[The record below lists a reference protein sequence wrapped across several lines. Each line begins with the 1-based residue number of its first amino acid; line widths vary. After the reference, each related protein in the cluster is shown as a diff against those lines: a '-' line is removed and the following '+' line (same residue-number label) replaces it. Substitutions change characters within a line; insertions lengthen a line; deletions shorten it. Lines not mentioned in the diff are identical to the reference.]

1 MEDDEKAHL
10 SSIPHMT
17 TSSPLPR
24 VAVLG
29 LGRMGHPMAA
39 RLLAAGAPLTI
50 WNRSDG
56 RGDDLVS
63 QGARRARTPADAV
76 YDAEVVL
83 TMLAD
88 PAALQQVLTAPDGV
102 LKTLR
107 RSTLVVDCSTV
118 GPAAARATAAQCATK
133 GAAYVDAPVLGS
145 VPAAEQG
152 TLTILVGGA
161 PADVERARAVL
172 AHLGGNIVHTGE
184 TGSASALKL
193 VMNLLIAGQTE
204 LMAEAFLLAER
215 AGLSRETVHDAL
227 AGSVLASP
235 FVGYKAPQLLER
247 KFTPLFTTTLL
258 LKDLDLVLD
267 LARTHELSLPAVRAV
282 RDAYGAS
289 ATAGRADDD
298 FSAVIAALDRRPV
311 EGEEAVLYEETARV
325 DDALAYDYERYLIET
340 HIPAIVRTGCFLH
353 AQFAQGGE
361 GQYRAAYHAASQAQV
376 DRYLTEF
383 APALR
388 QQMTTRFPTGVTLS
402 RRVWVDRMQW
412 P

>member
-1 MEDDEKAHL
+1 
-10 SSIPHMT
+10 
-17 TSSPLPR
+17 
-24 VAVLG
+24 
-29 LGRMGHPMAA
+29 MGHPMAA
-39 RLLAAGAPLTI
+39 RLLAAGAPLTV
-50 WNRSDG
+50 WNRTAD
-56 RGDDLVS
+56 RGDDLVA

-88 PAALQQVLTAPDGV
+88 PVALQQVLASPDGV

-107 RSTLVVDCSTV
+107 RSTLVIDCSTV
-118 GPAAARATAAQCATK
+118 GPATARAIATQCASR

-152 TLTILVGGA
+152 TLTIFVGGA
-161 PADVERARAVL
+161 PVDVDRARVVL
-172 AHLGGNIVHTGE
+172 AHLGGNVVHTGD

-215 AGLSRETVHDAL
+215 AGLSRETVSDAL

-247 KFTPLFTTTLL
+247 KFTPLFTTALL
-258 LKDLDLVLD
+258 IKDLDLVLD
-267 LARTHELSLPAVRAV
+267 LARAHELSLPGVRAV
-282 RDAYGAS
+282 RDAYGVS
-289 ATAGRADDD
+289 SVSGRTDDD

-311 EGEEAVLYEETARV
+311 EGEESVSYEVTARV
-325 DDALAYDYERYLIET
+325 DDALAYDYERYMIET
-340 HIPAIVRTGCFLH
+340 HIPDVVGTGCFLH
-353 AQFAQGGE
+353 ARFAQGGE
-361 GQYRAAYHAASQAQV
+361 GQYRTAYHAVSQAEV
-376 DRYLTEF
+376 DRYLAEF

-388 QQMTTRFPTGVTLS
+388 QHMTARFPTGVTLS
-402 RRVWVDRMQW
+402 RRVWVDRVQW

>member
-1 MEDDEKAHL
+1 MTRRRIYRL
-10 SSIPHMT
+10 LPHMT

-39 RLLAAGAPLTI
+39 RLLAAGAPLTV
-50 WNRSDG
+50 WNRTAG
-56 RGDDLVS
+56 RGDDLVAR
-63 QGARRARTPADAV
+63 GARRARTPADAA

-83 TMLAD
+83 TMVSD
-88 PAALQQVLTAPDGV
+88 PAALEQVLAAPDGV

-107 RSTLVVDCSTV
+107 RSTLVIDCSTV
-118 GPAAARATAAQCATK
+118 GPAAARACAAQCASR
-133 GAAYVDAPVLGS
+133 GAVYVDAPVLGS

-152 TLTILVGGA
+152 SLTVLVGGA
-161 PADVERARAVL
+161 PADVDRARGIL
-172 AHLGGNIVHTGE
+172 AHLGGTVVHTGD

-215 AGLSRETVHDAL
+215 AGLPREVVSDAL
-227 AGSVLASP
+227 ANSVLASA

-247 KFTPLFTTTLL
+247 RFSPLFTTALL
-258 LKDLDLVLD
+258 IKDLDLALD
-267 LARTHELSLPAVRAV
+267 LARTHELSLPGVRAV
-282 RDAYGAS
+282 RDAY
-289 ATAGRADDD
+289 ATAAAAGRSEDD
-298 FSAVIAALDRRPV
+298 FSAVITALDRHPV
-311 EGEEAVLYEETARV
+311 EGEEPVLYEVTARV
-325 DDALAYDYERYLIET
+325 DDALAYDYERYMIET
-340 HIPAIVRTGCFLH
+340 HIPEVVRTGCFVH

-361 GQYRAAYHAASQAQV
+361 GQYRAAFHAASQADV
-376 DRYLTEF
+376 DRYLGEF

-388 QQMTTRFPTGVTLS
+388 QRMATRFPTGVTLS

>member
-1 MEDDEKAHL
+1 
-10 SSIPHMT
+10 MT

-39 RLLAAGAPLTI
+39 RLLAAGAPLTV
-50 WNRSDG
+50 WNRSAG
-56 RGDDLVS
+56 RGDDLVA
-63 QGARRARTPADAV
+63 QGARRARTPSDAV

-88 PAALQQVLTAPDGV
+88 PAALQQVLAAPDGV

-107 RSTLVVDCSTV
+107 RSALVIDCSTV
-118 GPAAARATAAQCATK
+118 GPATARATAAHCASR

-161 PADVERARAVL
+161 PADVERARVVL
-172 AHLGGNIVHTGE
+172 AHLGGNVVHTGE

-215 AGLSRETVHDAL
+215 AGLSRETVRDAL

-247 KFTPLFTTTLL
+247 QFTPLFTTALL

-267 LARTHELSLPAVRAV
+267 LARTHDLSLPGVRAV

-289 ATAGRADDD
+289 AAAGRADDD
-298 FSAVIAALDRRPV
+298 FSAVIAALDRRPA
-311 EGEEAVLYEETARV
+311 EGEEAVLYEVTARV
-325 DDALAYDYERYLIET
+325 DDALAYDYERYMIET
-340 HIPAIVRTGCFLH
+340 HIPDIVRTGCFLH
-353 AQFAQGGE
+353 AQLAQGGE
-361 GQYRAAYHAASQAQV
+361 GQYRAAFHAASQADV
-376 DRYLTEF
+376 DRYLAEF
-383 APALR
+383 APAMR
-388 QQMTTRFPTGVTLS
+388 QHMMTRFPTGVTLS